1 MLAQRCLDQIAG
13 VDLNPYATAIARF
26 RLIISALRA
35 CQITRLAEAPAF
47 RLHLATGDSLL
58 HGPLPTD
65 GATIFFDA
73 NRLSQNVAHV
83 YDTED
88 AAELKEILGRGYHA
102 VVGNPPYIAVQDA
115 ALRDAYR
122 SRYASCHGKYV
133 LTVPFMERFFELGQI
148 SDEDGRKAG
157 FVGKITGNSFMRREF
172 GAPLV
177 EKLLP
182 SVDVEIVID
191 ASGAY
196 IPGHGTPTILLF
208 GRSRRPVAKTLR
220 VVDGIRG
227 EPKQPEDPARG
238 LVWSAIEMIV
248 DQPGEQDRFVRCST
262 IERAELFAHPMT
274 LGVGRGLRTRIEKAD
289 RRISAISESVGITS
303 FTLED
308 DLFLAPD
315 DYMTRRGIELSRP
328 IIEGDG
334 VRDWVANAPNSAVFP
349 YDDSLVPVAPD
360 PDAAWWRHL
369 WRART
374 NLARNV
380 MFGGKTKAETGL
392 AWYEFGR
399 LTASKLRTPLSI
411 TWGEVATHNHFVLA
425 SGGKV
430 FNRTAPVIK
439 LPEEATEEQHLA
451 LLGVLN
457 SSVACFW
464 LKQVCHNKGSTVD
477 SQGARQRT
485 APFEDFFQYN
495 ATKVKDLPLPPG
507 LVAELA
513 AALDRLAGEHASLL
527 DDAGSPPENLSLA
540 EHLSELQHR
549 DTELTARIV
558 SLQEELDWRALRAY
572 GLAPGDLATLG
583 QEAPPLML
591 GQRAFEIVLA
601 REVAAGETETT
612 WFARH
617 GSTPITAV
625 SADWPAD
632 YRDVVERR
640 IALIE
645 SDPDVGLIERP
656 ESKRRWNR
664 ALWEDRRREVLTTL
678 VLEALEDRDLWTD
691 LRPRSTAELT
701 DALRK
706 DPVMVQT
713 LELLAGQKDADVAS
727 TVRRLVLAAAVPHLA
742 AQRLTDKGLRKREIW
757 ECVWDHQRAEDRGET
772 VESIPIP
779 PKYAQADFRS
789 ATFWKHRGKLDVPKE
804 RFVLIPNSERGA
816 DSSPVVGWAGWNER
830 DRGRALAGRVTE
842 LRQEHAADAEQLIP
856 LLAGMLE
863 LLPWIHQWHPE
874 PDPLFGGPPG
884 AFFESWLDGELA
896 ALGTTRDT
904 LRAWRPPAPTR
915 GRKTKASTA

>member
-1 MLAQRCLDQIAG
+1 
-13 VDLNPYATAIARF
+13 
-26 RLIISALRA
+26 
-35 CQITRLAEAPAF
+35 
-47 RLHLATGDSLL
+47 
-58 HGPLPTD
+58 
-65 GATIFFDA
+65 
-73 NRLSQNVAHV
+73 
-83 YDTED
+83 
-88 AAELKEILGRGYHA
+88 
-102 VVGNPPYIAVQDA
+102 
-115 ALRDAYR
+115 
-122 SRYASCHGKYV
+122 
-133 LTVPFMERFFELGQI
+133 
-148 SDEDGRKAG
+148 
-157 FVGKITGNSFMRREF
+157 
-172 GAPLV
+172 
-177 EKLLP
+177 
-182 SVDVEIVID
+182 
-191 ASGAY
+191 
-196 IPGHGTPTILLF
+196 
-208 GRSRRPVAKTLR
+208 
-220 VVDGIRG
+220 
-227 EPKQPEDPARG
+227 
-238 LVWSAIEMIV
+238 
-248 DQPGEQDRFVRCST
+248 
-262 IERAELFAHPMT
+262 
-274 LGVGRGLRTRIEKAD
+274 
-289 RRISAISESVGITS
+289 
-303 FTLED
+303 
-308 DLFLAPD
+308 
-315 DYMTRRGIELSRP
+315 
-328 IIEGDG
+328 
-334 VRDWVANAPNSAVFP
+334 
-349 YDDSLVPVAPD
+349 
-360 PDAAWWRHL
+360 
-369 WRART
+369 
-374 NLARNV
+374 
-380 MFGGKTKAETGL
+380 
-392 AWYEFGR
+392 
-399 LTASKLRTPLSI
+399 
-411 TWGEVATHNHFVLA
+411 
-425 SGGKV
+425 
-430 FNRTAPVIK
+430 
-439 LPEEATEEQHLA
+439 
-451 LLGVLN
+451 
-457 SSVACFW
+457 
-464 LKQVCHNKGSTVD
+464 
-477 SQGARQRT
+477 
-485 APFEDFFQYN
+485 
-495 ATKVKDLPLPPG
+495 
-507 LVAELA
+507 
-513 AALDRLAGEHASLL
+513 
-527 DDAGSPPENLSLA
+527 
-540 EHLSELQHR
+540 
-549 DTELTARIV
+549 
-558 SLQEELDWRALRAY
+558 
-572 GLAPGDLATLG
+572 
-583 QEAPPLML
+583 ML

-664 ALWEDRRREVLTTL
+664 APWEDRRREVLTTL

-904 LRAWRPPAPTR
+904 LRAWRPPAP
-915 GRKTKASTA
+915 GACQVD